1 MKQSLSFL
9 VLATY
14 SLTATCLSVPSQ
26 PTTLRALSKRD
37 GTDPVDRF
45 PDGAK
50 LIVNGFDWMIP
61 VQSSRQITITLIPE
75 MDIIRASVRRAPDT
89 FHCFF
94 SAPQNELPS
103 ASFNYIRDLTESY
116 QGATSITCQTL
127 FINQRYKTYV
137 IWVRYADEGIEVNG
151 EQKKEE
157 LLNLHARKSVSNLI
171 FKDTVDGTV
180 DRVGKA
186 RKIVAAALMVQP
198 QGIHQCALISAGE
211 KDDVAVRTFTPK
223 KPISGFVM
231 WARGISCYPSSE
243 GDETRDTYTLSD
255 IR

>member
-1 MKQSLSFL
+1 MVEMKQSLSFL

-14 SLTATCLSVPSQ
+14 GFVATCLSVLSQ

-37 GTDPVDRF
+37 GIDPVDRF

-50 LIVNGFDWMIP
+50 LIVNGFDWMID
-61 VQSSRQITITLIPE
+61 VQSSRQITIPLIPE
-75 MDIIRASVRRAPDT
+75 LDVVRASVHRAPDT

-94 SAPQNELPS
+94 SSPQNELPS
-103 ASFNYIRDLTESY
+103 ASFDYIRDLTQSY

-127 FINQRYKTYV
+127 FINQRYRTYV
-137 IWVRYADEGIEVNG
+137 IWVRYADEGIKVDG

-171 FKDTVDGTV
+171 FRDTVD
-180 DRVGKA
+180 RAGKA

-198 QGIHQCALISAGE
+198 QGMHQCALISAGE
-211 KDDVAVRTFTPK
+211 KGDDAVKTFTPK
-223 KPISGFVM
+223 KPISGFVT

-243 GDETRDTYTLSD
+243 GDETRETYTLSD